1 MNPFQAIMGGS
12 APMQVPAGQMGQ
24 PMVGGP
30 FGALQ
35 GVMQRA
41 QQMAQSFQN
50 PQQMVQQFFPDAPA
64 EVQGDPNQLLGWLQQ
79 TGKVN
84 PQMVQM
90 ARQMMG
96 GR

>member
-1 MNPFQAIMGGS
+1 MNPLFQALTGGFAPS
-12 APMQVPAGQMGQ
+12 ASGAGNPVPQMN
-24 PMVGGP
+24 GP

-41 QQMAQSFQN
+41 QQMASQFQN
-50 PQQMVQQFFPDAPA
+50 PQQMVQRFFPDAPA
-64 EVQGDPNQLLGWLQQ
+64 EVSGDPEQLVGWLQQ
-79 TGKVN
+79 TGRVN

-96 GR
+96 K

>member
-12 APMQVPAGQMGQ
+12 TPMQTPAGQMGQ
-24 PMVGGP
+24 PMMNGP
-30 FGALQ
+30 IGALQ
-35 GVMQRA
+35 SVMQRA
-41 QQMAQSFQN
+41 NQLAQSFQN
-50 PQQMVQQFFPDAPA
+50 PQQMVQQYFPDAPA
-64 EVQGDPNQLLGWLQQ
+64 EVQGDPDQLLQWMQQ

>member
-12 APMQVPAGQMGQ
+12 VPSAGMNGQ
-24 PMVGGP
+24 TPVPTFNGP

-35 GVMQRA
+35 GVVQRA
-41 QQMAQSFQN
+41 QQLAGSLQN
-50 PQQMVQQFFPDAPA
+50 PQQLVQQYFPDAPA
-64 EVQGDPNQLLGWLQQ
+64 DVSGDPEQLISWLQQ
-79 TGKVN
+79 TGRVN